1 MRLFDYAPSGNC
13 LKVRATARIAG
24 VELELVPTDI
34 FAGATLTDEYSA
46 INPMREVPVL
56 ELDDGRL
63 LTESNAIALYLA
75 EGTPLVPEGT
85 ADRAQVHRWL
95 FFERAFTPAVGG
107 LRFVRLTGREAA
119 VPDGMLAE
127 MQRNGKRCLR
137 TLEVHLEGRSFVAA
151 DALTVADVVLW
162 AYAHVAHEGG
172 FDVGPKVQAWIERVS
187 SSPGVVDDLEPY
199 PDNSQLG
206 VSRSIYG

>member
-34 FAGATLTDEYSA
+34 FAGATLTDEYAA

-75 EGTPLVPEGT
+75 DGTPLVPEGA
-85 ADRAQVHRWL
+85 ADRAQVHPWL
-95 FFERAFTPAVGG
+95 FVERAFTPAVGG
-107 LRFVRLTGREAA
+107 L
-119 VPDGMLAE
+119 
-127 MQRNGKRCLR
+127 
-137 TLEVHLEGRSFVAA
+137 

-162 AYAHVAHEGG
+162 AYAHVAHDGG
-172 FDVGPKVQAWIERVS
+172 FEVGPNVQAWIERVS